1 MGYVCV
7 GRAKSVQNMDGEFI
21 KVNRDIH
28 KGKKVNIVF
37 DILHIVGNTAITL
50 LRTGKILAIS
60 HDSFVGRKGIRLFES
75 SPCSTRCSGGRNK
88 LH

>member
-1 MGYVCV
+1 MG
-7 GRAKSVQNMDGEFI
+7 GELI

-37 DILHIVGNTAITL
+37 DILHILENSSITL
-50 LRTGKILAIS
+50 LRTGKILVMGYNPS
-60 HDSFVGRKGIRLFES
+60 TRRRGIRLFES
-75 SPCSTRCSGGRNK
+75 SPCSTGCGGGRDK